1 VSVRDG
7 RNTALM
13 HMASTLPAKVLSDLL
28 CGVLG
33 VAALWNS
40 FAGSGNAEYAAALAR
55 RQTTEA

>member
-1 VSVRDG
+1 
-7 RNTALM
+7 M

-28 CGVLG
+28 GISATS
-33 VAALWNS
+33 AALWNS

>member
-28 CGVLG
+28 GISVTS
-33 VAALWNS
+33 AAQWNT
-40 FAGSGNAEYAAALAR
+40 FAGSGNAEYAASLAR
-55 RQTTEA
+55 RRTIEA